1 MVVMLVA
8 ISGAFATKAKQRTVN
23 VQKDALEKQKERER
37 KELYKLKQLKP
48 DGKY

>member
-1 MVVMLVA
+1 MLA
-8 ISGAFATKAKQRTVN
+8 ANSSAFATQAKQRTVG
-23 VQKDALEKQKERER
+23 VQKDALEKKKERER